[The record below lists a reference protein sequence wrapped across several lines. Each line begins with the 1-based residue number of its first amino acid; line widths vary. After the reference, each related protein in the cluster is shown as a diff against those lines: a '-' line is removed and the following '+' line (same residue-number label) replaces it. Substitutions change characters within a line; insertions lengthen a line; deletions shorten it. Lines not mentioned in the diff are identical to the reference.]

1 MQKQNASQLEKKKN
15 PEYCYTTLYK
25 LYLHNGVLPI
35 ESVTISVPSFHSGSD
50 PVTSITVRNVK
61 FPTASP
67 KTPPKTQQTNN

>member
-1 MQKQNASQLEKKKN
+1 MQKQNASHLKKKTP

-61 FPTASP
+61 FPTAYLKS
-67 KTPPKTQQTNN
+67 PPKTQQTNN